1 MGDLVWLIFKRILSF
16 LERFLISIKTYL
28 LSSMFNIIECA
39 TQILILICFIYWINI
54 NNVQNP
60 GQYEVSKI
68 INSTDKSLFGK
79 MESQAVNFENY
90 RQLQSFAIFGL
101 MLVTLKYVYFS
112 KRMSKFLDFFHQ
124 AKFDFIFY
132 IMVFSIAL
140 IAFSVWPSSLLELI
154 YKNTTL
160 STKLWLNVFFYYWE
174 TLIYNRWLMLIL
186 LLDRFFTLPSMLL
199 FLILKIKFLL
209 DFYEFDIN
217 TNVYCHFG
225 WTLHRLWKRKLH

>member
-140 IAFSVWPSSLLELI
+140 IAFSVWAFFSFGVNLQE
-154 YKNTTL
+154 YNTFN
-160 STKLWLNVFFYYWE
+160 KAVVKCIF
-174 TLIYNRWLMLIL
+174 L
-186 LLDRFFTLPSMLL
+186 LLGDIDLQQMINADPVIGPIFYFAFNVTIVK
-199 FLILKIKFLL
+199 FKIKFLV

-217 TNVYCHFG
+217 TNVHCHFG
-225 WTLHRLWKRKLH
+225 WTLHRL

>member
-54 NNVQNP
+54 NNVPHP
-60 GQYEVSKI
+60 GQYGVSKI
-68 INSTDKSLFGK
+68 INSTDTSLFGK

-90 RQLQSFAIFGL
+90 RQLQSFTIFGL

-112 KRMSKFLDFFHQ
+112 KRMSKVLDIFHQ
-124 AKFDFIFY
+124 AKFDFVFY

-140 IAFSVWPSSLLELI
+140 IAFAVWA
-154 YKNTTL
+154 
-160 STKLWLNVFFYYWE
+160 FFSFGVILQEYR
-174 TLIYNRWLMLIL
+174 TFNKALVKCIFL
-186 LLDRFFTLPSMLL
+186 LLGDIDLQQMINADPVIGPIFYFAFNVTIVK
-199 FLILKIKFLL
+199 FKIKFLV

-217 TNVYCHFG
+217 TNVHCHFG
-225 WTLHRLWKRKLH
+225 WTLHRL